1 MAFINAK
8 KIKNMAQAASTA
20 AHPLLS
26 ETTLDAAV
34 RTAYVQGCALATL
47 IDDEKVSPAER
58 DLVRRIG
65 LSLRMPDDEIG
76 DCFEV
81 VGSLSDD
88 DEKEQFVTETLA
100 LLKAEPVGRY
110 FIADFEKV
118 LALGGEVSGE
128 SLEVLDSFGAMLFED
143 ADWRR
148 KKEAVEAEK
157 RKAAEAKLAADR
169 AEKKKMADAEKA
181 RAMQERLEAKNKA
194 FYEKM
199 RKYVADYVDKK
210 RISRDLF
217 LEIGDELSD
226 SEFKDVDFQMVFRE
240 IAAQML
246 NRVEELNLPEIE
258 KLNFDSFF
266 GRSVRKKGGGEL
278 TQKERERFEQA
289 RVIARETLWMVICLA
304 AFKVAAEDI
313 PIGKTNEIL
322 GSSFSRDSFCRN
334 CDWCDFWCG
343 GAGLMTRDG
352 VEELFADLLGVRPVW
367 RSLFS
372 LTEGQRKKLDS
383 WMARRKEFS
392 LDDFEEYAHSIGV
405 SRYCDARTIHRL
417 LRVAAGNG
425 QASESAEEP
434 EDVAMSA
441 RKFMRRRAVKAAPLA
456 PKRK

>member
-65 LSLRMPDDEIG
+65 LSLRMPDDEID
-76 DCFEV
+76 DCFDV

-181 RAMQERLEAKNKA
+181 RAKQERLEAKNKA

-226 SEFKDVDFQMVFRE
+226 SEFKDVDFQVVFRE

-246 NRVEELNLPEIE
+246 SRVEELNLPEMKKQI
-258 KLNFDSFF
+258 F
-266 GRSVRKKGGGEL
+266 GLRNIVRKEGGGEL

-304 AFKVAAEDI
+304 ALKVAAEDI

-322 GSSFSRDSFCRN
+322 GASFLRDSFCCN

-383 WMARRKEFS
+383 WMARRKEFT

-417 LRVAAGNG
+417 LKVAADNG

-434 EDVAMSA
+434 EDVAMTA

-456 PKRK
+456 PRRK